1 MFTRQITISWFL
13 NYVNMGMGL
22 IFTLFLTPFIIRGLG
37 QNEFGIY
44 SLIGS
49 FAAYLYLLEF
59 GMGAAVVRYVAKYNA
74 ENDERGRENFLAMI
88 LYIHII
94 VGALIML
101 SGFFLTTQLDTI
113 FSASLTNEADIKKAI
128 IMMSILTVSL
138 SITTI
143 TNVFVGILN
152 GYEQFI
158 FPRVVSTLSWIGRI
172 LATIIIL
179 IQTPTAVAMT
189 IVSAGFAVFSGAV
202 NTYYAVKKYK
212 VKIRLHMWQKGLLKE
227 VLSFSFYNFLLQIM
241 GLLYWNIGIIIVG
254 MRMSAAAAG
263 IYAIG
268 IQLNL
273 FALQFSNSI
282 NNLFLPHAT
291 KMMVN
296 NSTNEDSTI
305 FVAKIGRII
314 LMLYGGICLGFLF
327 LGKSF
332 IRLWAGEGYDG
343 AYYVT
348 LIALAAAAIPRI
360 QSGMNNVLKA
370 KNLQRVP
377 AFAYAAS
384 AALSVPISWLLSES
398 YGLIGIIS
406 GAGAGLVI
414 GNVIIANIYFKKYV
428 GIDLR
433 MLFSR
438 LFAGTPMVVLCTAL
452 AGCAANLIP
461 GISVKIF
468 LLQCLIFTFV
478 YVSAIF
484 IFGLTHEE
492 RTAVDGFLKKG
503 AWGTN

>member
-1 MFTRQITISWFL
+1 MFTRQITISWLL
-13 NYVNMGMGL
+13 NYLNMGWGF
-22 IFTLFLTPFIIRGLG
+22 IFTLFLTPFIIRELG

-49 FAAYLYLLEF
+49 FAAYLHLLEF

-94 VGALIML
+94 VAVLILMT
-101 SGFFLTTQLDTI
+101 GFFLTTQLDKI
-113 FSASLTNEADIKKAI
+113 FAASLTNSADIQKAVT
-128 IMMSILTVSL
+128 MMTILTASFAFCAI
-138 SITTI
+138 S
-143 TNVFVGILN
+143 NVFVGVLN
-152 GYEQFI
+152 GHEQFI
-158 FPRVVSTLSWIGRI
+158 FPRLVSSVSWIGRI
-172 LATIIIL
+172 LATIFIL
-179 IQTPTAVAMT
+179 IQIPTAVAIT
-189 IVSAGFAVFSGAV
+189 VVTAGFAVFAGAV
-202 NTYYAVKKYK
+202 NAYYAIRRYK
-212 VKIRLHMWQKGLLKE
+212 VRIKLHTWKISLLRE

-241 GLLYWNIGIIIVG
+241 GLLYWNIGIMIVG

-273 FALQFSNSI
+273 FALQFSASI
-282 NNLFLPHAT
+282 VDMFLPHAT

-296 NSTNEDSTI
+296 DASDEETTI
-305 FVAKIGRII
+305 FAVRLGRII

-332 IRLWAGEGYDG
+332 IRLWAGEGYES

-348 LIALAAAAIPRI
+348 LIALAAAAIPRM
-360 QSGMNNVLKA
+360 QSGMSNVLKA

-377 AFAYAAS
+377 ALAYAAS
-384 AALSVPISWLLSES
+384 AALAVPISWMLAES

-406 GAGAGLVI
+406 GAGAGLII

-433 MLFSR
+433 LFFSR
-438 LFAGTPMVVLCTAL
+438 LFAGAPMVVLCTAL
-452 AGCAANLIP
+452 TGCAANFIP

-468 LLQCLIFTFV
+468 LLQCLIFTIV
-478 YVSAIF
+478 YVLAVF

-492 RTAVDGFLKKG
+492 RTAVNGFLK
-503 AWGTN
+503 